1 MKNKNHNIIII
12 IGILLLFIV
21 VIYSSYA
28 IFNSSSTS
36 EPNTINTGNIIL
48 TFTEGETVSFDGNNA
63 ITDDEGKALENYF
76 EFAASATAENK
87 LKLANYIYAIPD
99 ASNTLDAQYVKV
111 YLSLYQDGTETPL
124 TNPTAF
130 NSLTRFNLSTMTAD
144 NTANNYLIYSN
155 TIDFTTTETKSY
167 NYTFRLR
174 LWLDESYPGDT
185 PTITNTDNGTA
196 GASHKA
202 EIGPSKTF
210 KFKINAYN
218 EQGDLKL

>member
-28 IFNSSSTS
+28 IFNSSATS
-36 EPNTINTGNIIL
+36 DPNTINTGNIML
-48 TFTEGETVSFDGNNA
+48 TFTEGETVTFDGIDA

-76 EFAASATAENK
+76 EFAISATAENK

-111 YLSLYQDGTETPL
+111 YLSLYQNGAETPL
-124 TNPTAF
+124 TTPTTF
-130 NSLTRFNLSTMTAD
+130 NSLTRFNLSTMAAD

-155 TIDFTTTETKSY
+155 TMDFTTAGTK
-167 NYTFRLR
+167 NYSFRLR
-174 LWLDESYPGDT
+174 LWLDETYPGET
-185 PTITNTDNGTA
+185 PTITNTDKGET

-210 KFKINAYN
+210 KFKINAYS
-218 EQGDLKL
+218 EQGDAKL